1 MTDSAD
7 GPTLRVSVAGAADRD
22 SLDAVRDRAER
33 TAVVETGSTGAP
45 SGPYAYVTVD
55 GRTALY
61 AAVTDSTLERLVDAC
76 EEGSLPTA
84 EAEAVTDGD
93 GPPRPTEG
101 PLSVGTRRVLEGCGW
116 HAPTASPDPVA
127 PEVRADPE
135 RAFETVEEIGLLGRG
150 RADAAADEPL
160 AESWGRIRETDGD
173 PVLVVNA
180 ADADPEAHA
189 DRLLCASAAGRL
201 YDAADAV
208 AAVVG
213 AEDVIVLAPAEDP
226 LVVERLEAA
235 GEWHVVAAEDDFRLG
250 EPTMALERLEGNDRI
265 EARRRP
271 PGPEEWGLYGR
282 PTAVHTP
289 RTLLQA
295 AEFWR
300 NPEAFDADTADP
312 GTRLVSVGGDVAAPT
327 TIELPTDVPLSRA
340 LSAVDSPANARF
352 AVGGRFGGL
361 TRSLDVPV
369 AAPALSAAG
378 LGTEGVVEV
387 LGPDRCIVASVGE
400 RAAFAREENCGR
412 CVPCREGSK
421 QLHEA
426 LRAVYDGEFD
436 AGEIRE
442 LSRVMA
448 TTSLCTFGETA
459 ARPVRTALE
468 DFEGEFRA
476 HADGRCPAGAC
487 GGMQ

>member
-7 GPTLRVSVAGAADRD
+7 GPTLRLTVAGAADRAC
-22 SLDAVRDRAER
+22 LDAARDRAER
-33 TAVVETGSTGAP
+33 TRVVETGPTGAP
-45 SGPYAYVTVD
+45 NGPYAYLTVD
-55 GRTALY
+55 DRTALY
-61 AAVTDSTLERLVDAC
+61 AAVTASTVQRLLDAC
-76 EEGSLPTA
+76 EEGRLPTA

-93 GPPRPTEG
+93 GPPQPTEG
-101 PLSVGTRRVLEGCGW
+101 PLSVGTRRVLGGCGW
-116 HAPTASPDPVA
+116 HAPTTVPDPVA
-127 PEVRADPE
+127 PEIRADPE
-135 RAFETVEEIGLLGRG
+135 GAFETVARIGLRGRG

-160 AESWGRIRETDGD
+160 TESWAEIRDGDGD

-180 ADADPEAHA
+180 ADADPEAGA

-201 YDAADAV
+201 HDAASAASAV
-208 AAVVG
+208 LG
-213 AEDVIVLAPAEDP
+213 AEDVVVLAPDDP
-226 LVVERLEAA
+226 LVVERLEAD

-282 PTAVHTP
+282 PTAIHTP
-289 RTLLQA
+289 RTLLGL
-295 AEFWR
+295 AEVWR
-300 NPEAFDADTADP
+300 SPEAFDAGAADP
-312 GTRLVSVGGDVAAPT
+312 GTRLVTVGGDVASPAT
-327 TIELPTDVPLSRA
+327 VELPTDVPLSTA
-340 LSAVDSPANARF
+340 LSAVEAPADARF
-352 AVGGRFGGL
+352 AVGGRFGGV
-361 TRSLDVPV
+361 TRSLDVPT
-369 AAPALSAAG
+369 AAPALAAAG

-436 AGEIRE
+436 AAAIRE
-442 LSRVMA
+442 LARVMA
-448 TTSLCTFGETA
+448 TTSLCDFGETA

-487 GGMQ
+487 GGLQ

>member
-7 GPTLRVSVAGAADRD
+7 GPTLRVTVSGATDRD
-22 SLDAVRDRAER
+22 RLDAVCDRAER
-33 TAVVETGSTGAP
+33 TAVVETGPTGAP
-45 SGPYAYVTVD
+45 NGPYAYATVD

-61 AAVTDSTLERLVDAC
+61 AAVTDSTLERLLDAC

-101 PLSVGTRRVLEGCGW
+101 PLSVGTRRVVEGCGW
-116 HAPTASPDPVA
+116 HPPTTVPNPVA

-135 RAFETVEEIGLLGRG
+135 SAFETVEEIGLLGRG

-160 AESWGRIRETDGD
+160 AESWRRIRESGDD
-173 PVLVVNA
+173 PVVVVNT
-180 ADADPEAHA
+180 ADADPETRG
-189 DRLLCASAAGRL
+189 DRLLAAAAAGRL
-201 YDAADAV
+201 HDAARAV

-213 AEDVIVLAPAEDP
+213 AEDVIVLAPAEDS
-226 LVVERLEAA
+226 LVSERLEAA

-282 PTAVHTP
+282 PTAIHSP

-295 AEFWR
+295 AELWR
-300 NPEAFDADTADP
+300 NPEAFDADAADP
-312 GTRLVSVGGDVAAPT
+312 GTRLVSIGGDVAAPAT
-327 TIELPTDVPLSRA
+327 VELQTDVPLSRA
-340 LSAVDSPANARF
+340 LSAVDSPADARF
-352 AVGGRFGGL
+352 AVGGRFGGV

-369 AAPALSAAG
+369 SAPALAAAG
-378 LGTEGVVEV
+378 LGSEGVVEV
-387 LGPDRCIVASVGE
+387 LGPDRCVVASVGE

-436 AGEIRE
+436 AAAIRE

-448 TTSLCTFGETA
+448 TTSLCEFGETA